1 MVNIYL
7 TTDPHTQ
14 RALYDSEARFLG
26 LYESMRAAY
35 EALGDLLNFCTI
47 RSAR

>member
-14 RALYDSEARFLG
+14 RALYDSECRFLG
-26 LYESMRAAY
+26 VFHSMRAAY
-35 EALGDLLNFCTI
+35 EALGDLLNFCSI
-47 RSAR
+47 RSAG

>member
-14 RALYDSEARFLG
+14 RALYDSESSFLG
-26 LYESMRAAY
+26 LFQSMRAAY
-35 EALGDLLNFCTI
+35 EALGDLLNFCSI
-47 RSAR
+47 RSAG